1 MVQRRLQSNPS
12 RIKEE
17 EEEEEEATRKLNVDL
32 KRKVGGTLVVKS
44 EYLDL
49 SLNSVGRES

>member
-12 RIKEE
+12 RIKE